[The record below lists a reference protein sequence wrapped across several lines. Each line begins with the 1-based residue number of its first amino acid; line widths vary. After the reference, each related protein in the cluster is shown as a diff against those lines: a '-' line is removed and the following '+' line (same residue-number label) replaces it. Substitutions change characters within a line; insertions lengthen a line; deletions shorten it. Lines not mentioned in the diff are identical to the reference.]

1 MGDVLRDATVPA
13 ATVGSLP
20 LHDPVMRRPDLPPR
34 WPSAV
39 RTTLE
44 RRHAELWSDLVTQ
57 AAAESTSPAVLDLSL
72 ADARQRVVDV
82 LGAARRTGRTTIE
95 GGPFDVVISVAG
107 LVRFA
112 DLPGAVEL
120 IGRSLVDGG
129 RFIAVEPDHRPGM
142 AGLLAGSF
150 GALLPPCRGVHLGR
164 DLPAALRAA
173 GLRITVTRR
182 TTMPTM
188 LWPLRPTVT
197 VEAYRAAAGTMQQE
211 RPS

>member
-1 MGDVLRDATVPA
+1 MADVLRDATVPA
-13 ATVGSLP
+13 VAVDPLP
-20 LHDPVMRRPDLPPR
+20 PQGPVMRRPDLPPR

-44 RRHAELWSDLVTQ
+44 RRHAELWADLVTE
-57 AAAESTSPAVLDLSL
+57 AAAGSASPVVLDLSL
-72 ADARQRVVDV
+72 ADARQRVANALD
-82 LGAARRTGRTTIE
+82 AARRTGSTTIE

-112 DLPGAVEL
+112 DLPGTVEL

-142 AGLLAGSF
+142 AGLLTGSF

-164 DLPAALRAA
+164 DLPAALRGA

-182 TTMPTM
+182 TSMPTM

-197 VEAYRAAAGTMQQE
+197 VEAYRAAAVPLHRE